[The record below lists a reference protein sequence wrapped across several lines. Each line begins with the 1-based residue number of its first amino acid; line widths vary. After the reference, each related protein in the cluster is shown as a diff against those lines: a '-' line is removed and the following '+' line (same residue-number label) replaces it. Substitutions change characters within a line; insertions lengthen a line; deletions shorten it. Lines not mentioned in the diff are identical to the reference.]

1 RPSRKNRA
9 DVAAHAADDRAR
21 LKINANDKGD
31 DNGKGATHATVPLLL
46 CRCGHSLPQRQS
58 SRGRRPQYRKSWG
71 NDAEHFTNGCA
82 KIAGPSPCAF
92 ASTAGKDTTGREFG
106 GHGGDFH
113 FKTAKGAK
121 CLEPSAGKK
130 VPSRSKLPPPPQP
143 LIYRMQPLKRYTYI
157 KFKHQVLIVNPM
169 TRKIVDMFS

>member
-1 RPSRKNRA
+1 MTGATTVSLKRLRMRSPTRQPRIERAAQMPRPSRKNRA

-46 CRCGHSLPQRQS
+46 RRCGHSLPQRQS

-106 GHGGDFH
+106 GH
-113 FKTAKGAK
+113 
-121 CLEPSAGKK
+121 
-130 VPSRSKLPPPPQP
+130 
-143 LIYRMQPLKRYTYI
+143 
-157 KFKHQVLIVNPM
+157 
-169 TRKIVDMFS
+169 